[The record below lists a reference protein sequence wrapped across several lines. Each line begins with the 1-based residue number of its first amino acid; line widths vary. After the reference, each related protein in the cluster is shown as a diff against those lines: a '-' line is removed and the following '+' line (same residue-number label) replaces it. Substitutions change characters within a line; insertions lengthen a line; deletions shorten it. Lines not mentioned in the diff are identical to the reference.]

1 MQSLTHHVCHH
12 SNVVVY
18 AGHGQWWLA
27 RALGPPKKLV
37 EQEGGQ
43 HTRLHNGNEWLM
55 HNTEVVFVEDYEN
68 TTPWAERARHVLGA
82 RAGGVPVVDALPT
95 VARVAARETSFS
107 IRPTSN
113 EMCTHFKWEAHE
125 GEGDWKC
132 AQGKCTKRHRSVYK
146 LEALREPVGFKM
158 VVPRQRMTRSQR
170 QQRAPLQYLLSPAT
184 MQAIDNHIY

>member
-18 AGHGQWWLA
+18 AEHGQWWLS

-68 TTPWAERARHVLGA
+68 TTPWAERARHVLDA

-95 VARVAARETSFS
+95 VARVATRETSFS

-146 LEALREPVGFKM
+146 LEALKSLLHQSGFALSNDGA
-158 VVPRQRMTRSQR
+158 VVCFRLIRQEHLRTASISSIFVRS
-170 QQRAPLQYLLSPAT
+170 
-184 MQAIDNHIY
+184 